1 MNFRSFVPMGLALC
15 LCTGCQSYFPNGY
28 GYSGPYSS
36 FPAGTYNG
44 SVAGP
49 ATGARQPAATSAG
62 GSQFPTP
69 VNKPAS
75 TTGSTAGGQSPKD
88 PKLVPKY
95 RDPGD
100 TPTNLG
106 APASNDELDS
116 IKRGTSSSR
125 KNGNTPADESE
136 DELGDSIS
144 SLDDE
149 GFARPAP
156 YKTVSAAVEDA
167 EPRRLSA
174 QSQSRPS
181 PYKKDPEGYA
191 WLRGVV
197 VRDGKNGSWRITY
210 SRDADDNDQYGGTL
224 TLVDDDR
231 LETLIDDDIIIVKGR
246 VDKQQRDRFG
256 KPSYRVEELQRLVP
270 KTN

>member
-1 MNFRSFVPMGLALC
+1 MNIRPFVPMGLALC

-36 FPAGTYNG
+36 FPAGSY
-44 SVAGP
+44 AGAATAP
-49 ATGARQPAATSAG
+49 ATGSRQPAAAPQSAG
-62 GSQFPTP
+62 QFPTP
-69 VNKPAS
+69 VNKPA
-75 TTGSTAGGQSPKD
+75 TATGGQSLKD
-88 PKLVPKY
+88 QKLVPKY

-100 TPTNLG
+100 TPANLG

-116 IKRGTSSSR
+116 IKRGTSSR
-125 KNGNTPADESE
+125 KNGNSSADEPE
-136 DELGDSIS
+136 DELGDALS

-149 GFARPAP
+149 SFAKPAP
-156 YKTVSAAVEDA
+156 YRTASASVEA
-167 EPRRLSA
+167 PEPRRLS
-174 QSQSRPS
+174 SSSGPS

-231 LETLIDDDIIIVKGR
+231 FDTLIDHDIVIVKGR
-246 VDKQQRDRFG
+246 VDKSLPDRFG
-256 KPSYRVEELQRLVP
+256 KPTYRVEQLQRLVP
-270 KTN
+270 KAN

>member
-1 MNFRSFVPMGLALC
+1 MNFRLFVPMGLALC
-15 LCTGCQSYFPNGY
+15 LGTGCQSYFPNGY
-28 GYSGPYSS
+28 GYNGPYSS
-36 FPAGTYNG
+36 FPAGGTYTG
-44 SVAGP
+44 PATGP
-49 ATGARQPAATSAG
+49 ATGARQPAAATQG
-62 GSQFPTP
+62 NSQFPTP
-69 VNKPAS
+69 VNKPAT
-75 TTGSTAGGQSPKD
+75 TTGNSAGGQSPTNQ
-88 PKLVPKY
+88 KLVPKY

-106 APASNDELDS
+106 APATEDELDS
-116 IKRGTSSSR
+116 IKRGTSSR
-125 KNGNTPADESE
+125 KNSNAPADESE
-136 DELGDSIS
+136 DDSGDALS
-144 SLDDE
+144 SLDDDS
-149 GFARPAP
+149 FAKPAP
-156 YKTVSAAVEDA
+156 YRTASASVEDP

-231 LETLIDDDIIIVKGR
+231 FDTLIDDDIVIVKGR
-246 VDKQQRDRFG
+246 VDKSRPDRFG

-270 KTN
+270 KVN